1 MADFAAIKRKV
12 DTVLTEKILS
22 DSTIAVR
29 ITYKRFSGVD
39 RDTGTKS
46 STNVYDEMTAPCFK
60 VAKLI
65 PFSGQ
70 NESHGVELHQ
80 NVTIYKTLLRHISD
94 EVDGSDLSLKD
105 RIVDNEKELRVIGI
119 VPNFG
124 VVTITCAA
132 AEE

>member
-1 MADFAAIKRKV
+1 MADFAAIKQRA
-12 DTVLTEKILS
+12 DDVLTGKVLH
-22 DSTIAVR
+22 DPTISVR
-29 ITYKRFSGVD
+29 VTYKRFSGVA
-39 RDTGTKS
+39 RDTETKA
-46 STNVYDEMTAPCFK
+46 STNVYDEMDVPCFK
-60 VAKLI
+60 LAKFI
-65 PFSGQ
+65 PFSGP

-124 VVTITCAA
+124 VVTLTCAA